1 MKKIKIVKD
10 GKLEL
15 VDKAEILSP
24 IKKIAEEPKQEREIN
39 MEENKEGDMVMK
51 IDTQIKK
58 KKNKKKIKGGEK
70 KETEVP
76 TKTLTG

>member
-1 MKKIKIVKD
+1 VKD
-10 GKLEL
+10 GELEL
-15 VDKAEILSP
+15 VDKSEILSP
-24 IKKIAEEPKQEREIN
+24 IKKAAEAPKQEREVN

-70 KETEVP
+70 KESEQPV
-76 TKTLTG
+76 KTLTG